1 MVIDCKQ
8 VCAERYTMNLAGGTL
23 LNAYICVYVA
33 AASLQTVCSAAWTR
47 NVSSALSAL
56 RFLDEKNGS

>member
-33 AASLQTVCSAAWTR
+33 AASFADRLQRCP
-47 NVSSALSAL
+47 LYKLL
-56 RFLDEKNGS
+56 RLTNCAEV